1 MNNILLLNGPNL
13 NLLGQREPD
22 IYGNKD
28 LSQIESELKGIALKH
43 GSNLEAFQ
51 SNSESDLVNIIQ
63 DKSENTDFII
73 INPGGYTHTSVAIRD
88 AILAVAIPFIEIHIS
103 NIHSREEFRKESYF
117 SDIAVG
123 TISGLGFKG
132 YELAAL
138 AAIDF
143 LNLYPSEYENV
154 FQYALEK
161 MYKVDG
167 ITIYGNAPER
177 TSTISFNID
186 NIASL
191 DIAQLLDYEGIT
203 VRSGHHCCQ
212 PLMKSLNILSC
223 ARISFYVYNTNEEVD
238 IFIEKLNETIKKL
251 S

>member
-28 LSQIESELKGIALKH
+28 LSQIESELKDIALNN

-51 SNSESDLVNIIQ
+51 TNSESDLVNIIQ
-63 DKSENTDFII
+63 DKSENTAFII
-73 INPGGYTHTSVAIRD
+73 INPGGYTHTSIAIRD

-117 SDIAVG
+117 SDIAIG

-132 YELAAL
+132 YELAVL

-143 LNLYPSEYENV
+143 IN
-154 FQYALEK
+154 K
-161 MYKVDG
+161 
-167 ITIYGNAPER
+167 
-177 TSTISFNID
+177 
-186 NIASL
+186 
-191 DIAQLLDYEGIT
+191 
-203 VRSGHHCCQ
+203 
-212 PLMKSLNILSC
+212 KS
-223 ARISFYVYNTNEEVD
+223 
-238 IFIEKLNETIKKL
+238 
-251 S
+251 

>member
-143 LNLYPSEYENV
+143 LN
-154 FQYALEK
+154 K
-161 MYKVDG
+161 
-167 ITIYGNAPER
+167 
-177 TSTISFNID
+177 
-186 NIASL
+186 
-191 DIAQLLDYEGIT
+191 
-203 VRSGHHCCQ
+203 
-212 PLMKSLNILSC
+212 KS
-223 ARISFYVYNTNEEVD
+223 
-238 IFIEKLNETIKKL
+238 
-251 S
+251 

>member
-13 NLLGQREPD
+13 NLLGKREPD
-22 IYGNKD
+22 IYGNKN
-28 LSQIESELKGIALKH
+28 LSQIESELKDIVLNH
-43 GSNLEAFQ
+43 GSSLEAFQ

-132 YELAAL
+132 YELAVL

-143 LNLYPSEYENV
+143 LN
-154 FQYALEK
+154 K
-161 MYKVDG
+161 
-167 ITIYGNAPER
+167 
-177 TSTISFNID
+177 
-186 NIASL
+186 
-191 DIAQLLDYEGIT
+191 
-203 VRSGHHCCQ
+203 
-212 PLMKSLNILSC
+212 KS
-223 ARISFYVYNTNEEVD
+223 
-238 IFIEKLNETIKKL
+238 
-251 S
+251 

>member
-28 LSQIESELKGIALKH
+28 LSQIESELKDIVLNH
-43 GSNLEAFQ
+43 GSSLEAFQ

-117 SDIAVG
+117 SDIAIG

-132 YELAAL
+132 YELAVL

-143 LNLYPSEYENV
+143 LN
-154 FQYALEK
+154 K
-161 MYKVDG
+161 
-167 ITIYGNAPER
+167 
-177 TSTISFNID
+177 
-186 NIASL
+186 
-191 DIAQLLDYEGIT
+191 
-203 VRSGHHCCQ
+203 
-212 PLMKSLNILSC
+212 KS
-223 ARISFYVYNTNEEVD
+223 
-238 IFIEKLNETIKKL
+238 
-251 S
+251 

>member
-28 LSQIESELKGIALKH
+28 LSQIESELKGIALNH

-143 LNLYPSEYENV
+143 LN
-154 FQYALEK
+154 K
-161 MYKVDG
+161 
-167 ITIYGNAPER
+167 
-177 TSTISFNID
+177 
-186 NIASL
+186 
-191 DIAQLLDYEGIT
+191 
-203 VRSGHHCCQ
+203 
-212 PLMKSLNILSC
+212 KS
-223 ARISFYVYNTNEEVD
+223 
-238 IFIEKLNETIKKL
+238 
-251 S
+251 

>member
-28 LSQIESELKGIALKH
+28 LSQIESELKDIVLNH
-43 GSNLEAFQ
+43 GSSLEAFQ

-103 NIHSREEFRKESYF
+103 NIYSREEFRKESYF

-132 YELAAL
+132 YELAVL

-143 LNLYPSEYENV
+143 LN
-154 FQYALEK
+154 K
-161 MYKVDG
+161 
-167 ITIYGNAPER
+167 
-177 TSTISFNID
+177 
-186 NIASL
+186 
-191 DIAQLLDYEGIT
+191 
-203 VRSGHHCCQ
+203 
-212 PLMKSLNILSC
+212 KS
-223 ARISFYVYNTNEEVD
+223 
-238 IFIEKLNETIKKL
+238 
-251 S
+251 

>member
-28 LSQIESELKGIALKH
+28 LSQIESELKDIALKH

-138 AAIDF
+138 VAIDF
-143 LNLYPSEYENV
+143 LN
-154 FQYALEK
+154 K
-161 MYKVDG
+161 
-167 ITIYGNAPER
+167 
-177 TSTISFNID
+177 
-186 NIASL
+186 
-191 DIAQLLDYEGIT
+191 
-203 VRSGHHCCQ
+203 
-212 PLMKSLNILSC
+212 KS
-223 ARISFYVYNTNEEVD
+223 
-238 IFIEKLNETIKKL
+238 
-251 S
+251 

>member
-63 DKSENTDFII
+63 DKSDNTDFII

-143 LNLYPSEYENV
+143 LN
-154 FQYALEK
+154 K
-161 MYKVDG
+161 
-167 ITIYGNAPER
+167 
-177 TSTISFNID
+177 
-186 NIASL
+186 
-191 DIAQLLDYEGIT
+191 
-203 VRSGHHCCQ
+203 
-212 PLMKSLNILSC
+212 KS
-223 ARISFYVYNTNEEVD
+223 
-238 IFIEKLNETIKKL
+238 
-251 S
+251 

>member
-28 LSQIESELKGIALKH
+28 LSQIESELKDIVLNH
-43 GSNLEAFQ
+43 GSSLEAFQ

-132 YELAAL
+132 YELAVL

-143 LNLYPSEYENV
+143 LN
-154 FQYALEK
+154 
-161 MYKVDG
+161 
-167 ITIYGNAPER
+167 
-177 TSTISFNID
+177 
-186 NIASL
+186 
-191 DIAQLLDYEGIT
+191 
-203 VRSGHHCCQ
+203 
-212 PLMKSLNILSC
+212 
-223 ARISFYVYNTNEEVD
+223 
-238 IFIEKLNETIKKL
+238 KK
-251 S
+251 

>member
-28 LSQIESELKGIALKH
+28 LSQIESELKDIVLNH

-132 YELAAL
+132 YELAVL

-143 LNLYPSEYENV
+143 LN
-154 FQYALEK
+154 K
-161 MYKVDG
+161 
-167 ITIYGNAPER
+167 
-177 TSTISFNID
+177 
-186 NIASL
+186 
-191 DIAQLLDYEGIT
+191 
-203 VRSGHHCCQ
+203 
-212 PLMKSLNILSC
+212 KS
-223 ARISFYVYNTNEEVD
+223 
-238 IFIEKLNETIKKL
+238 
-251 S
+251 

>member
-1 MNNILLLNGPNL
+1 MRNILLLNGPNL

-28 LSQIESELKGIALKH
+28 LSQIESELKDIALKH

-143 LNLYPSEYENV
+143 LN
-154 FQYALEK
+154 K
-161 MYKVDG
+161 
-167 ITIYGNAPER
+167 
-177 TSTISFNID
+177 
-186 NIASL
+186 
-191 DIAQLLDYEGIT
+191 
-203 VRSGHHCCQ
+203 
-212 PLMKSLNILSC
+212 KS
-223 ARISFYVYNTNEEVD
+223 
-238 IFIEKLNETIKKL
+238 
-251 S
+251 

>member
-13 NLLGQREPD
+13 NLLGLREPD

-143 LNLYPSEYENV
+143 LN
-154 FQYALEK
+154 K
-161 MYKVDG
+161 
-167 ITIYGNAPER
+167 
-177 TSTISFNID
+177 
-186 NIASL
+186 
-191 DIAQLLDYEGIT
+191 
-203 VRSGHHCCQ
+203 
-212 PLMKSLNILSC
+212 KS
-223 ARISFYVYNTNEEVD
+223 
-238 IFIEKLNETIKKL
+238 
-251 S
+251 

>member
-28 LSQIESELKGIALKH
+28 LSQIESELKDIVLNH
-43 GSNLEAFQ
+43 GSSLEAFQ

-73 INPGGYTHTSVAIRD
+73 INPGGFTHRSVAIRD

-103 NIHSREEFRKESYF
+103 NIYSREEFRKESYF

-132 YELAAL
+132 YELAVL

-143 LNLYPSEYENV
+143 LN
-154 FQYALEK
+154 K
-161 MYKVDG
+161 
-167 ITIYGNAPER
+167 
-177 TSTISFNID
+177 
-186 NIASL
+186 
-191 DIAQLLDYEGIT
+191 
-203 VRSGHHCCQ
+203 
-212 PLMKSLNILSC
+212 KS
-223 ARISFYVYNTNEEVD
+223 
-238 IFIEKLNETIKKL
+238 
-251 S
+251 

>member
-28 LSQIESELKGIALKH
+28 LSQIESELKDIVLNH

-51 SNSESDLVNIIQ
+51 SNSESDLGTIIQ

-132 YELAAL
+132 YELAVL

-143 LNLYPSEYENV
+143 LN
-154 FQYALEK
+154 K
-161 MYKVDG
+161 
-167 ITIYGNAPER
+167 
-177 TSTISFNID
+177 
-186 NIASL
+186 
-191 DIAQLLDYEGIT
+191 
-203 VRSGHHCCQ
+203 
-212 PLMKSLNILSC
+212 KS
-223 ARISFYVYNTNEEVD
+223 
-238 IFIEKLNETIKKL
+238 
-251 S
+251 

>member
-22 IYGNKD
+22 IYGNKN
-28 LSQIESELKGIALKH
+28 LSQIESELKDIVLNH
-43 GSNLEAFQ
+43 GSSLEAFQ

-103 NIHSREEFRKESYF
+103 NIYSREEFRKESYF

-132 YELAAL
+132 YELAVL

-143 LNLYPSEYENV
+143 LN
-154 FQYALEK
+154 K
-161 MYKVDG
+161 
-167 ITIYGNAPER
+167 
-177 TSTISFNID
+177 
-186 NIASL
+186 
-191 DIAQLLDYEGIT
+191 
-203 VRSGHHCCQ
+203 
-212 PLMKSLNILSC
+212 KS
-223 ARISFYVYNTNEEVD
+223 
-238 IFIEKLNETIKKL
+238 
-251 S
+251 

>member
-28 LSQIESELKGIALKH
+28 LSQIESELKDIVLNH

-132 YELAAL
+132 YELAVI

-143 LNLYPSEYENV
+143 LKQQS
-154 FQYALEK
+154 
-161 MYKVDG
+161 
-167 ITIYGNAPER
+167 
-177 TSTISFNID
+177 
-186 NIASL
+186 
-191 DIAQLLDYEGIT
+191 
-203 VRSGHHCCQ
+203 
-212 PLMKSLNILSC
+212 
-223 ARISFYVYNTNEEVD
+223 
-238 IFIEKLNETIKKL
+238 
-251 S
+251 

>member
-103 NIHSREEFRKESYF
+103 NIHSREKFRKESYF

-143 LNLYPSEYENV
+143 LN
-154 FQYALEK
+154 K
-161 MYKVDG
+161 
-167 ITIYGNAPER
+167 
-177 TSTISFNID
+177 
-186 NIASL
+186 
-191 DIAQLLDYEGIT
+191 
-203 VRSGHHCCQ
+203 
-212 PLMKSLNILSC
+212 KS
-223 ARISFYVYNTNEEVD
+223 
-238 IFIEKLNETIKKL
+238 
-251 S
+251 

>member
-51 SNSESDLVNIIQ
+51 SNSESGLVNIIQ

-143 LNLYPSEYENV
+143 LN
-154 FQYALEK
+154 K
-161 MYKVDG
+161 
-167 ITIYGNAPER
+167 
-177 TSTISFNID
+177 
-186 NIASL
+186 
-191 DIAQLLDYEGIT
+191 
-203 VRSGHHCCQ
+203 
-212 PLMKSLNILSC
+212 KS
-223 ARISFYVYNTNEEVD
+223 
-238 IFIEKLNETIKKL
+238 
-251 S
+251 

>member
-28 LSQIESELKGIALKH
+28 LSQIESELKDIVLNH
-43 GSNLEAFQ
+43 GSSLEAFQ

-132 YELAAL
+132 YELAIL

-143 LNLYPSEYENV
+143 LK
-154 FQYALEK
+154 Q
-161 MYKVDG
+161 
-167 ITIYGNAPER
+167 
-177 TSTISFNID
+177 
-186 NIASL
+186 
-191 DIAQLLDYEGIT
+191 
-203 VRSGHHCCQ
+203 
-212 PLMKSLNILSC
+212 KS
-223 ARISFYVYNTNEEVD
+223 
-238 IFIEKLNETIKKL
+238 
-251 S
+251 

>member
-28 LSQIESELKGIALKH
+28 LSQIESELKDIVLNH
-43 GSNLEAFQ
+43 GSSLEAFQ

-132 YELAAL
+132 YELAVL

-143 LNLYPSEYENV
+143 LK
-154 FQYALEK
+154 Q
-161 MYKVDG
+161 
-167 ITIYGNAPER
+167 
-177 TSTISFNID
+177 
-186 NIASL
+186 
-191 DIAQLLDYEGIT
+191 
-203 VRSGHHCCQ
+203 
-212 PLMKSLNILSC
+212 KS
-223 ARISFYVYNTNEEVD
+223 
-238 IFIEKLNETIKKL
+238 
-251 S
+251 